1 MSCNSSTI
9 GSATM
14 DNKLYNSSAT
24 VQLAAHVVAKS
35 DLRDCIVRILRS
47 HPLSRQLRITDL
59 GSAGGVNS
67 IRLLRYIESILHEN
81 GEYRPVEYIF
91 EDLPTSDF
99 NELVKTIH
107 ESQLS
112 NQFYPM
118 CIGKSFYKKL
128 FPPNSVHLSLSYITL
143 HWLSYSPGKTS
154 YCYII
159 PDYSRKITYA
169 VVVGLSGN

>member
-159 PDYSRKITYA
+159 PDYSR
-169 VVVGLSGN
+169 N